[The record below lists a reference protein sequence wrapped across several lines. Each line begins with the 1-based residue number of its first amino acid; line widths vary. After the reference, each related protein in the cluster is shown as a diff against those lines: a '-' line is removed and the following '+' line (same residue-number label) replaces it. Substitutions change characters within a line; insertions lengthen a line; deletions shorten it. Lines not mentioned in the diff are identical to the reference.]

1 MSLSMFQAS
10 MPVAAHA
17 LHNLAAVLAKGKAH
31 IDAKKLDEASLVNFR
46 LFPDMLPLASQVR
59 IACDMVKGAGAR
71 LAGVEVPKFADDEK
85 TFDELIARVQKT
97 LDFIGTLKAAQIDG
111 SEARE
116 ITLPSPRGA
125 MKFTGQNYLFQFVLP
140 NLYFHSATAYNIL
153 RHNGVEVGKM
163 DFLGKIQ

>member
-1 MSLSMFQAS
+1 MSLSMYQAS

-17 LHNLAAVLAKGKAH
+17 LHALAAVLIKGKAH
-31 IDAKKLDEASLVNFR
+31 IETNKLDEAGFVNYR
-46 LFPDMLPLASQVR
+46 LFPNMLPFASQVR

-71 LAGVEVPKFADDEK
+71 LAGIDPPKFADDEK
-85 TFDELIARVQKT
+85 TFEELIARVQKT
-97 LDFIGTLKAAQIDG
+97 LDFIGTLTAAQIDG

-116 ITLPSPRGA
+116 ISLVSPRGT

-153 RHNGVEVGKM
+153 RHNGVEVGKN

>member
-1 MSLSMFQAS
+1 MSLSMYQAS

-17 LHNLAAVLAKGKAH
+17 LHSLAAVLAKGKAH
-31 IDAKKLDEASLVNFR
+31 IEANKLDEAHFVNYR
-46 LFPDMLPLASQVR
+46 LFPNMLPFAAQVR

-71 LAGVEVPKFADDEK
+71 LAGIDPPKFADEEK

-97 LDFIGTLKAAQIDG
+97 LDFIGSLTAAQIDG
-111 SEARE
+111 SEAKE
-116 ITLPSPRGA
+116 ITLPNPRGP

-153 RHNGVEVGKM
+153 RHNGVEIGKQ